1 MEQMKL
7 FAGLDMHTASI
18 TGTIKDDQ
26 GNPVR
31 ILQVETSKDG
41 VKKLFD
47 RLQKKNIV
55 AVFEASRNWPRYAEL
70 IKPYC
75 SKVVMAH
82 PLKVRAIASARIKT
96 DAIDSNTLSDLLRA
110 NLIPEAYMPDLS
122 IVELR
127 ETLRY
132 RASLSRMRGQL
143 KTKAK
148 NILSREGKKCD
159 FDEVTGKR
167 ARLWLNHLEL
177 NNLNRKELDYTVA
190 LIDNLNIEITKYDKE
205 IERLQYNY
213 PEVDILKSIVGI
225 SIFSGMM
232 ILAEMAD
239 ISRFPSPNKLASYA
253 GLVPS
258 TYQSSQTQYS
268 GKITKQGNSYLRWIL
283 TQCVHASIK
292 SRCSHKL
299 KTFYLRLERK
309 KGKQKAIVATARKML
324 TVIWHLLNK
333 NEYYAY
339 KDIPS
344 KNGL

>member
-1 MEQMKL
+1 MEQMQL
-7 FAGLDMHTASI
+7 YAGLDMHTESI
-18 TGTIKDDQ
+18 TGTIKDDA

-31 ILQVETSKDG
+31 VLKVQTSKEG

-47 RLQKKNIV
+47 RLQRKHIT

-70 IKPYC
+70 IRPYC
-75 SKVVMAH
+75 DKVVMAH
-82 PLKVRAIASARIKT
+82 PLKVRAIASAKIKT
-96 DAIDSNTLSDLLRA
+96 DTIDSNILSDLLRA
-110 NLIPEAYMPDLS
+110 NLIPESYMPTLD

-132 RASLSRMRGQL
+132 RAGLSRMRGEL

-148 NILSREGKKCD
+148 NILSREGKKCE

-167 ARLWLNHLEL
+167 ARLWLNSLEL
-177 NNLNRKELDYTVA
+177 NELNRKELDYTVA
-190 LIDNLNIEITKYDKE
+190 LIDNLSREIAKFDKM
-205 IERLQYNY
+205 IERLQYKY
-213 PEVDILKSIVGI
+213 PEVEILKSIVGI
-225 SIFSGMM
+225 STFSGMM

-239 ISRFPSPNKLASYA
+239 IARFDSPDKLACYA

-268 GKITKQGNSYLRWIL
+268 GRITKQGNAHLRWIL
-283 TQCVHASIK
+283 TQCAHASVK
-292 SRCSHKL
+292 SKKCHKL
-299 KTFYLRLERK
+299 KTFYLRIERR
-309 KGKQKAIVATARKML
+309 KGPQKAIVATARKML
-324 TVIWHLLNK
+324 VVIWHLLNK

-339 KDIPS
+339 REMPV